1 MPDPDFGSLRDHLLR
16 SGVAP
21 RHVLRTIS
29 ELTDHYEDLEREA
42 IERGLPPPE
51 ARQLANERIGATRT
65 IAQHVLHRPELKSW
79 VYRYPQLARVALP
92 LAYVMLL
99 PVIPLYAGI
108 ANAPAIAR
116 WFSCLLLSALVTA
129 AMLLAMQ
136 ISIAIS

>member
-1 MPDPDFGSLRDHLLR
+1 MPDPNFDSLRDRLLR

-21 RHVLRTIS
+21 RHVLRTIA

-42 IERGLPPPE
+42 IERGLPSSE
-51 ARQLANERIGATRT
+51 ASQRAIEKIGSAST
-65 IAQHVLHRPELKSW
+65 IAVHVLSRPELKSW
-79 VYRYPQLARVALP
+79 IYRYPQLARVALP

-116 WFSCLLLSALVTA
+116 WFSCFLLSALVTA